1 MLDLG
6 LFIILFTM
14 SLGFLIFTLIYKLGT
29 VAFIF
34 RIFAFI
40 LFLILAIFLVTG
52 QDVGSLT
59 SQTETTTNVDGTI
72 VVAETQST
80 KMFISS
86 SQGSWLGW
94 VFFGLALFSAI
105 LFIRDMYGN

>member
-14 SLGFLIFTLIYKLGT
+14 SLGFLIFTLIRPLGT

-34 RIFAFI
+34 RIFAFL

-59 SQTETTTNVDGTI
+59 NQTETTTNVDGTI
-72 VVAETQST
+72 VVSETQST

-105 LFIRDMYGN
+105 LFIRDMYG

>member
-1 MLDLG
+1 
-6 LFIILFTM
+6 M
-14 SLGFLIFTLIYKLGT
+14 SLGFLIFTLVYKLGT

>member
-1 MLDLG
+1 
-6 LFIILFTM
+6 M
-14 SLGFLIFTLIYKLGT
+14 SLGFLIFTLVRPLGT

-34 RIFAFI
+34 RIFAFL

-52 QDVGSLT
+52 QDVGST
-59 SQTETTTNVDGTI
+59 INETKTTVNADGTI
-72 VVAETQST
+72 VTSNSQST
-80 KMFISS
+80 EMFVSS

-105 LFIRDMYGN
+105 LFIRDMYG